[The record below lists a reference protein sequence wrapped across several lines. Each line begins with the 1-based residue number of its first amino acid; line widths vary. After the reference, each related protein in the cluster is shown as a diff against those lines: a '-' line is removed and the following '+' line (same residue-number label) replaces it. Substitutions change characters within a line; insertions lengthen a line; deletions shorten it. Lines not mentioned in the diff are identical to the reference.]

1 MTPSQESSLRI
12 AGSIP
17 LVAATVALVL
27 SVGACS
33 DTSSD
38 AGSTA
43 APATSTPVTP
53 TVQSGTTQPP
63 PLQAPSAE
71 PVAIS
76 CGTGVFGLAVFA
88 VTTKGSAAC
97 ATAIAVTNAY
107 GEQPATARRDV
118 LTVTVEG
125 GSWTCQERQ
134 GQVNPYQE
142 CVSKADPA
150 EKVRLSS

>member
-1 MTPSQESSLRI
+1 MRI

-17 LVAATVALVL
+17 LVAATVALTL

-38 AGSTA
+38 TASTTTT
-43 APATSTPVTP
+43 PATATSAAPVTP
-53 TVQSGTTQPP
+53 TVQSSTTEPSP
-63 PLQAPSAE
+63 FHAPSAD

-76 CGTGVFGLAVFA
+76 CGTGVFGLAIFA

-97 ATAIAVTNAY
+97 ATALAVTNAY
-107 GEQPATARRDV
+107 GEQPATSRHGV
-118 LTVTVEG
+118 LMVSVDG
-125 GSWTCQERQ
+125 ASWTCQERQ
-134 GQVNPYQE
+134 GQVNPYKE
-142 CVSKADPA
+142 CVNNADPA